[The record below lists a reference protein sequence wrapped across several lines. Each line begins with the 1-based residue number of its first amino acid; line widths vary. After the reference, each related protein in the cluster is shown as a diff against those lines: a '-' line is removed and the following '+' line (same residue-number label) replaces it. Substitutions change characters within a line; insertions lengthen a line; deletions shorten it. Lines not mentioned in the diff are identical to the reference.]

1 MTKKEMFVALSQLNE
16 VRANTELLERVEH
29 ELALLENRKANVNRK
44 PTKKQL
50 ENNALMNAI
59 VAEMEPGV
67 AYTNREML
75 QSLACCGNMSS
86 QKLNA
91 LLSQLVASNRVER
104 KVEKR
109 VARFTVLNDEW
120 M

>member
-1 MTKKEMFVALSQLNE
+1 MTKKEMFVALSQLSE
-16 VRANTELLERVEH
+16 VRANAELLERVEH
-29 ELALLENRKANVNRK
+29 ELALLENRKASVKRK
-44 PTKKQL
+44 PSKKQL

-59 VAEMEPGV
+59 VSEMEPGV

-91 LLSQLVASNRVER
+91 LLSQLIANNRVER

-109 VARFTVLNDEW
+109 VVRFSVVENEGA
-120 M
+120 

>member
-16 VRANTELLERVEH
+16 VRVNAELLERVEH
-29 ELALLENRKANVNRK
+29 EIALLENRKASVKRK
-44 PTKKQL
+44 PSKKQL
-50 ENNALMNAI
+50 ENAELMNAI
-59 VAEMEPGV
+59 VSEMEPGV

-91 LLSQLVASNRVER
+91 LLSQLVANNRVER

-109 VARFTVLNDEW
+109 VARFTVVDNEGK
-120 M
+120 

>member
-1 MTKKEMFVALSQLNE
+1 MTKKEMFIALSQLAE

-59 VAEMEPGV
+59 VSEMEPGV

-75 QSLACCGNMSS
+75 QSLASCGNMSS

-91 LLSQLVASNRVER
+91 LLSQLMASNRVER

-109 VARFTVLNDEW
+109 IARFTVVKNEGV
-120 M
+120 

>member
-1 MTKKEMFVALSQLNE
+1 MTKKEMFIALSQLNE
-16 VRANTELLERVEH
+16 VRANSELLERVEH

-59 VAEMEPGV
+59 VNEMEQGV
-67 AYTNREML
+67 AYTNREMI
-75 QSLACCGNMSS
+75 QSLRCCGDMSS

-109 VARFTVLNDEW
+109 VARFTVVENEGE
-120 M
+120 

>member
-29 ELALLENRKANVNRK
+29 ELALLENRKASVK
-44 PTKKQL
+44 L
-50 ENNALMNAI
+50 
-59 VAEMEPGV
+59 VSEMEPGV

-91 LLSQLVASNRVER
+91 LLSQLVAANRVER

>member
-1 MTKKEMFVALSQLNE
+1 MTKKEMFVALSQLSE

-29 ELALLENRKANVNRK
+29 ELALLENRKASVKRK
-44 PTKKQL
+44 PSKKQL
-50 ENNALMNAI
+50 ENAELMNAI
-59 VAEMEPGV
+59 VSEMEPGV
-67 AYTNREML
+67 SYTNREML

-91 LLSQLVASNRVER
+91 LLSQLVANNRVER

-109 VARFTVLNDEW
+109 VARFSVVENEGA
-120 M
+120 

>member
-1 MTKKEMFVALSQLNE
+1 MTKKEMFVALSQLSE
-16 VRANTELLERVEH
+16 VRANAELLERVEH
-29 ELALLENRKANVNRK
+29 ELALLENRKASVNRK

-50 ENNALMNAI
+50 ENNALMNVI
-59 VAEMEPGV
+59 VSEMEPGV

-75 QSLACCGNMSS
+75 QSLACCSNMSS

-91 LLSQLVASNRVER
+91 LLSQLVANNRVER

-109 VARFTVLNDEW
+109 VARFTVVENEGA
-120 M
+120 